1 MQKNLSRGTRRAT
14 YTVAE
19 AAGILGISR
28 TTAYECIHRGEIPAR
43 RFGRRV
49 VVLRHEL
56 DRLLTDPA
64 TDHGQRRADSL
75 LQDAGGDH
83 VGGIARD

>member
-1 MQKNLSRGTRRAT
+1 MNDVERVT
-14 YTVAE
+14 YTVSE
-19 AAGILGISR
+19 VAAVLGISR

-56 DRLLTDPA
+56 ERLLGEAPM
-64 TDHGQRRADSL
+64 GR
-75 LQDAGGDH
+75 
-83 VGGIARD
+83 

>member
-1 MQKNLSRGTRRAT
+1 MSDIEIRADERRT
-14 YTVAE
+14 YSVDE
-19 AAGILGISR
+19 AAKLLGISR

-56 DRLLTDPA
+56 DAILQPSGPRPP
-64 TDHGQRRADSL
+64 QR
-75 LQDAGGDH
+75 
-83 VGGIARD
+83 

>member
-1 MQKNLSRGTRRAT
+1 MTRTIAANTITRRTAARPPKDPAAAGERAT
-14 YTVAE
+14 YTVNE
-19 AAGILGISR
+19 TAAILGISR

-56 DRLLTDPA
+56 EAILHT
-64 TDHGQRRADSL
+64 TS
-75 LQDAGGDH
+75 
-83 VGGIARD
+83 